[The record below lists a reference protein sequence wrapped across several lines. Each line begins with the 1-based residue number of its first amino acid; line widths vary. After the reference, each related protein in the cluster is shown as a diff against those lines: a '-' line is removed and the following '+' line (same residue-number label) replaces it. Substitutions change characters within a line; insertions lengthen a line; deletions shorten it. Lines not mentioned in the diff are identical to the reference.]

1 MSLGVSGERLYRVD
15 TPQQNTCSTR
25 CPPIL
30 PIDKPDTVTSSALPQ
45 IADLVVEFSLTPP
58 PQERILVGNEQ
69 LVIETVDNI
78 ILSLRIVQVDNI
90 NLSTRHAIGKV
101 MENGLGIDEI
111 FPLESLKY
119 YFLMHNKRKTSSIHN
134 YGGLKMFIRI

>member
-1 MSLGVSGERLYRVD
+1 MPER
-15 TPQQNTCSTR
+15 NTCST
-25 CPPIL
+25 CYSPIL
-30 PIDKPDTVTSSALPQ
+30 PIDKPNTVFPSALPHVT
-45 IADLVVEFSLTPP
+45 ALVVEFSLTPP

-69 LVIETVDNI
+69 LVMETVDNI

-119 YFLMHNKRKTSSIHN
+119 YFLMHNKRKTSSIHRSC
-134 YGGLKMFIRI
+134 GLKMFIRI